1 MTKELRPDPMTRVAY
16 LIKSHRNTSQVERLA
31 RTLVDESPTAEVA
44 IHHNPGG
51 SRLPDLGS
59 WGQDRVHLLT
69 NTVRVSYLSWS
80 AVEAALRLLSWALEK
95 PDVDWVILLS
105 GQDYPL
111 VPVLEIERF
120 LADSQVDGH
129 VHGERPADSAWARE
143 VFMRYYFHHRAV
155 LSLDRLTEA
164 SVARLRNAS
173 TRLNAAQS
181 LVNVRVGGGSQ
192 YIWLGYRALR
202 VPFDRRP
209 CWVGSEWSALSR
221 RAVQSIVRVV
231 RDEPALVG
239 HYRRTVTP
247 IESFFQT
254 ILFNEPGLRLR
265 RDNLHYIRWSGP
277 DTPHP
282 EVLGFG
288 DLAAARASG
297 KYLAR
302 KFDETANPGVLD
314 ALDSL
319 RHQNGSIVAPLPIP
333 ARDRPSC
340 SPELRS

>member
-1 MTKELRPDPMTRVAY
+1 MSRVAY

-51 SRLPDLGS
+51 SPLPDVGS
-59 WGQDRVHLLT
+59 WGQGRVHLLT
-69 NTVRVSYLSWS
+69 NRVRVSYLSWS
-80 AVEAALRLLSWALEK
+80 AVEAALRLMSWSLEK

-143 VFMRYYFHHRAV
+143 VFHRYSFHHRRV
-155 LSLDRLTEA
+155 LRLSRLSDR
-164 SVARLRNAS
+164 SIARLRSAAA
-173 TRLNAAQS
+173 RVNAAQS
-181 LVNVRVGGGSQ
+181 LVNVRIGGGSQ
-192 YIWLGYRALR
+192 YIWLGHRALR
-202 VPFDRRP
+202 APFDKRP

-221 RAVQSIVRVV
+221 KAVQSIMRVV
-231 RDEPALVG
+231 NDEPALVR

-247 IESFFQT
+247 VESFFQT

-265 RDNLHYIRWSGP
+265 ADNLHYITWSGP
-277 DTPHP
+277 NTPHP

-319 RHQNGSIVAPLPIP
+319 RHRNGSIVAPLPIP
-333 ARDRPSC
+333 PRDRPSR
-340 SPELRS
+340 SPDLTS

>member
-1 MTKELRPDPMTRVAY
+1 MTRVAY

-51 SRLPDLGS
+51 SRLPEVGS
-59 WGQDRVHLLT
+59 WGQGRVHLLT
-69 NTVRVSYLSWS
+69 DTVRVNYLSWS

-111 VPVLEIERF
+111 VPVPEIERF

-129 VHGERPADSAWARE
+129 VHEEPRTDPVWTRE
-143 VFMRYYFHHRAV
+143 VFHRYSFHYRPV
-155 LSLDRLTEA
+155 LRLDRLTEA
-164 SVARLRNAS
+164 SIARLRSVAA
-173 TRLNAAQS
+173 RVNAAQS
-181 LVNVRVGGGSQ
+181 LVNVRIGGGSQ
-192 YIWLGYRALR
+192 FIWLGHRALR
-202 VPFDRRP
+202 VPFDQRR
-209 CWVGSEWSALSR
+209 CRVGSEWSALSR
-221 RAVQSIVRVV
+221 KAVQSIVRVV
-231 RDEPALVG
+231 RDEPALVR

-247 IESFFQT
+247 VESIFQT
-254 ILFNEPGLRLR
+254 ILFNEPGLRMR
-265 RDNLHYIRWSGP
+265 RDNLHYIRWSHP
-277 DTPHP
+277 NSPHP
-282 EVLGFG
+282 KVLGME

-297 KYLAR
+297 RLLAR

-319 RHQNGSIVAPLPIP
+319 RHGDDGIDAPPPIIE
-333 ARDRPSC
+333 RDRPSL
-340 SPELRS
+340 SPGLRS